1 MKKVLNIFASLTLVA
16 SGAGNVVACGSTHT
30 TSPPPNE
37 INNLYNQLNQT
48 TKPFLLNKDNYFWGK
63 EANYQKDLLADL
75 EKVANIPPKDDSL
88 LSLNSDVK
96 PLEKTGVQTID
107 VNIGSQ
113 DTEKIAIVK
122 IDWELTAT
130 QQPIYQFYT
139 QTWPKETT
147 KYGSNLIS
155 LLYGGWDKTKISP
168 YWKQY
173 DLLGWWQNGN
183 EEDNIN
189 HILPWND
196 SLNQDIKSYLS
207 NLIEGA
213 EIPIPIQ
220 NMINV
225 VKPSTINS
233 LDITKSYTIPS
244 DSIYLLSHGVKY
256 DLGYYSS
263 YDKTKPLSQM
273 QNWQINYDTYYNLA
287 QNELQNYKDPGGNK
301 HIWYIQE
308 PNTKISDASSEW
320 NNNQITE
327 VLDNNLFRFIA
338 DSYDLSFQGSLV
350 VTTNLEKPII
360 NKIDVYCNGVS
371 LGFQIPIVASL
382 L

>member
-1 MKKVLNIFASLTLVA
+1 MKKILNILVSVSLVI
-16 SGAGNVVACGSTHT
+16 SGAGNVVACGSTQ

-37 INNLYNQLNQT
+37 ITNLYNQLNQT

-63 EANYQKDLLADL
+63 EANYKNDLLGDL

-88 LSLNSDVK
+88 LSLNSDIP

-122 IDWELTAT
+122 IDWELTKA
-130 QQPIYQFYT
+130 QEPIYQFYT
-139 QTWPKETT
+139 QTWPEETT
-147 KYGSNLIS
+147 KYRSNLLS
-155 LLYGGWDKTKISP
+155 FLYGEWDKTKISP

-173 DLLGWWQNGN
+173 DFLGWWQNGN
-183 EEDNIN
+183 AVDSIN
-189 HILPWND
+189 HVLPWND
-196 SLNQDIKSYLS
+196 SLNKGIKSYIS

-213 EIPIPIQ
+213 EIPISIQ

-233 LDITKSYTIPS
+233 LDITKSYTIPT

-256 DLGYYSS
+256 NLGYYSS
-263 YDKTKPLSQM
+263 YDKTKALSKM
-273 QNWQINYDTYYNLA
+273 QNWKVNYDTYYNLA
-287 QNELQNYKDPGGNK
+287 QNELKNYKDVRWK
-301 HIWYIQE
+301 THVWYIQE
-308 PNTKISDASSEW
+308 PNTKTSDASSEW
-320 NNNQITE
+320 NNERITDLLE
-327 VLDNNLFRFIA
+327 RTPFAPLVNN
-338 DSYDLSFQGSLV
+338 DLTFQGSLV
-350 VTTNLEKPII
+350 VTTDLTKPII
-360 NKIDVYCNGVS
+360 NKIDVYYDGVS